1 MTAMKYYTIDVS
13 IENEVAQVILNDE
26 ENGNVFNTEMAQ
38 ELAAVARE
46 FSHREDIKVV
56 VLGARGK
63 SFSCWNSQLENST
76 IEDDLYATIVLSSN
90 AIEQWARIPQ
100 PVIVAIEGECSS
112 LGLSLACVGDV
123 RYASDTAFF
132 SVPESKHGLIPTGG
146 ITQRLPRIIGKGPAM
161 SMLLGGEVIQS
172 SEAKRLGLINKIVD
186 KQSVWEAACQ
196 EAQEL
201 AKLSSLSMQYTKECL
216 LRGSELSFEQALRLE
231 LDIYML
237 LSTSEDRM
245 EGVQAFLEKRPPQF
259 TGK

>member
-1 MTAMKYYTIDVS
+1 MKYYTIDVS

-26 ENGNVFNTEMAQ
+26 ENGNVLKSEMAQ
-38 ELAAVARE
+38 ELATVAKE
-46 FSHREDIKVV
+46 LAHREDIKVI
-56 VLGARGK
+56 VLGAEGK
-63 SFSCWNSQLENST
+63 DFSRWNSQIESST
-76 IEDDLYATIVLSSN
+76 IEDDLYATIVLANN
-90 AIEQWARIPQ
+90 AIEQWARLPH

-112 LGLSLACVGDV
+112 LGLSLACVADL

-172 SEAKRLGLINKIVD
+172 SDAKHLGLINEIID
-186 KQSVWEAACQ
+186 SQSVWSAACQ
-196 EAQEL
+196 EAEGF

-231 LDIYML
+231 LDVYML

-245 EGVQAFLEKRPPQF
+245 EGVQAFLEKRPAQF

>member
-1 MTAMKYYTIDVS
+1 MKYCIIDVS
-13 IENEVAQVILNDE
+13 IENEVAQVLLNNG
-26 ENGNVFNTEMAQ
+26 ENGNVLNAEMAQ
-38 ELAAVARE
+38 ELAAIATE
-46 FSHREDIKVV
+46 LSHREDIKVV

-63 SFSCWNSQLENST
+63 SFSCWNPQIENPT
-76 IEDDLYATIVLSSN
+76 IEDDLYATIALSNN
-90 AIEQWARIPQ
+90 AIEQWARIPH

-112 LGLSLACVGDV
+112 LGLSLACVADV

-172 SEAKRLGLINKIVD
+172 SEAKQLGLINKIVD

-245 EGVQAFLEKRPPQF
+245 EGVQAFLEKRPAQF